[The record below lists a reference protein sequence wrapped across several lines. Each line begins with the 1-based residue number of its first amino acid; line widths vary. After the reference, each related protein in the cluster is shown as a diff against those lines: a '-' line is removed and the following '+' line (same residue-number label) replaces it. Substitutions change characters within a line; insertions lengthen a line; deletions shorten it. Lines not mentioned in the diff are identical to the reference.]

1 MAFWKQLLLAVI
13 IVVVGLC
20 SWTWFDPGA
29 GAKLTSWGVP
39 SQVVAVLPKPEAP
52 AERANASAAGQQAP
66 GGQQGAGQGQ
76 AANSG
81 QGGSGQGNAPGGA
94 RRDGQQ
100 GTLVVVK
107 QVVNGVVNDRL
118 SAIGDGEAI
127 QSVVVMPQAA
137 GTIEEILVSSGQR
150 VTKGTVLAR
159 LDDDEQVIARDQAQ
173 VMLRSAREKSA
184 SYQNLASFSRLEVLD
199 AQIAVETAQLD
210 LTNAELN
217 LKRRSIVAPID
228 GIVGIVAVNIGDNAN
243 TTTTVVSIDNRSELL
258 VDFWA
263 PERFATAVKPG
274 MPVEASS
281 VARPGQTFAGAVEA
295 VDNRVDQAS
304 RTIRIRARIPNADDT
319 LRAGMSF
326 GVSMRFPGETYPSV
340 DPLAIQWDSEGSY
353 VWQVVDGKS
362 VKMRVRIIQRNP
374 DFVLVDAKLKEGDQ
388 VVIEGLQRVREGG
401 AVRAAGVTKPA
412 EVVTQ

>member
-76 AANSG
+76 AANNG
-81 QGGSGQGNAPGGA
+81 QGGSGQGNAPGGG

-401 AVRAAGVTKPA
+401 AVRVAGATKPA